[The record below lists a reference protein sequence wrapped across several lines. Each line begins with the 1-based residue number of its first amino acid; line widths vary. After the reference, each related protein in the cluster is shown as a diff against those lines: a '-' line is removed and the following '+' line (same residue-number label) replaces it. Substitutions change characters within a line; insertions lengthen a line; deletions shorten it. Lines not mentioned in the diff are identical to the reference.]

1 MGVAAA
7 DVKSIAGKDHFKSRI
22 PQQSF
27 LLYVTHYN
35 WGPTEIAPKKSHIGT
50 EIRMRTK

>member
-1 MGVAAA
+1 MYSQIAIQLARWVCTNKKWHTMGVAAA

-35 WGPTEIAPKKSHIGT
+35 
-50 EIRMRTK
+50 